1 MPTPSSW
8 ESSLSSYSLENSLAE
23 GSHLISAPEPREKLA
38 RKLKSESSFACSDFD
53 SSLQGSLCQDPC
65 KDETITQ
72 GTANQAGNKHAP
84 SAKASLADRCETDH
98 FDLVERFGVCFGCIF
113 RPLSLVKEPREA
125 AAFQTA
131 TEGETFSLCGPLH
144 G

>member
-23 GSHLISAPEPREKLA
+23 VSHLQSAAEPREKLA
-38 RKLKSESSFACSDFD
+38 RKLKSEGSFACSDFD

-72 GTANQAGNKHAP
+72 GTANQAANNKHAP
-84 SAKASLADRCETDH
+84 SAKASLADRCEPGC
-98 FDLVERFGVCFGCIF
+98 FDLVECFGVWLTAYSG
-113 RPLSLVKEPREA
+113 LSLW
-125 AAFQTA
+125 
-131 TEGETFSLCGPLH
+131 
-144 G
+144 